1 MDSTFD
7 EFVEAL
13 GEEVGG
19 DADAQTRFGDMAA
32 ALKRLSNRALVRGTN
47 RGFRPGHRSLKGV
60 VLALNNGLGLF
71 CYLISVAHLFWMFLK
86 NPLT

>member
-13 GEEVGG
+13 GQEVGG

-32 ALKRLSNRALVRGTN
+32 ALKRLSNRALVKGYIN
-47 RGFRPGHRSLKGV
+47 PGR
-60 VLALNNGLGLF
+60 
-71 CYLISVAHLFWMFLK
+71 
-86 NPLT
+86 